1 MGRVSAKAREL
12 IRARSTPAAS
22 RAASTLIARCEDS
35 SQLLWKGVVWMGT
48 SSVCPSMVT
57 GRAGSSRKRRAIS
70 AMAGRA
76 SLRTSAEPES
86 KRSASLNSIPSPSAS
101 SRVRTRSRSSGE
113 RSTIW
118 STFSRSRSSGAAWR
132 EPERAAAIRSKLARR
147 SGTEAMIRTK
157 NPISSVSRSA

>member
-86 KRSASLNSIPSPSAS
+86 KRSASLNSIPRLPPS
-101 SRVRTRSRSSGE
+101 SRATTRFFSSGE
-113 RSTIW
+113 RATNDSI
-118 STFSRSRSSGAAWR
+118 FSCSDCSGACLV
-132 EPERAAAIRSKLARR
+132 PESEAAMRSNRACRI
-147 SGTEAMIRTK
+147 GTEAMMSTK
-157 NPISSVSRSA
+157 NPTSSVSRSA